1 MKYFQRKVSRCDGL
15 YGIASCRAV
24 PVNRVSNRH
33 RVKPPDD
40 LPRFALEQTR
50 LQDPPSRQESKEAC
64 LVQSVIRSNLRRSTD
79 GSCGREIPGGSAG
92 RGAPT
97 RQHQTGRHAE
107 GARSWSTTGFQGGG
121 SRNKVKRQREIR

>member
-64 LVQSVIRSNLRRSTD
+64 LVQSEGKRTQEDPNPHEPPEEWRR
-79 GSCGREIPGGSAG
+79 IFPVSAL
-92 RGAPT
+92 
-97 RQHQTGRHAE
+97 
-107 GARSWSTTGFQGGG
+107 S
-121 SRNKVKRQREIR
+121 SRLVRRVR

>member
-15 YGIASCRAV
+15 YGIATCRAV

-50 LQDPPSRQESKEAC
+50 LQDPPSRQESKKAC
-64 LVQSVIRSNLRRSTD
+64 LVQSEGKRTRRRSPILTN
-79 GSCGREIPGGSAG
+79 RLRNGGVPSLSSLFCQ
-92 RGAPT
+92 RWF
-97 RQHQTGRHAE
+97 AE
-107 GARSWSTTGFQGGG
+107 
-121 SRNKVKRQREIR
+121 